1 MMNKKREYYF
11 NKFLR
16 QPLHIG
22 SIYLLIFVFGGI
34 YNCSSEE
41 VKSSNPATIT
51 QKSIVETEEEIKQKE
66 LEKLEKERLE
76 KEEKEKLAKKLEKDS
91 IEYKKRF
98 KKVNKNNCK
107 QLSILKSEIPNELE
121 SIKDEI
127 ETEFWNCI
135 EKKMIKFVIKKYP
148 FTQEFVKNEML
159 FPDGSSTDKKFYDFF
174 ATSLMRNPI
183 THVKVDEDGIT
194 ARKVSNNRFQLI
206 INPPNG
212 KTHTVNFQYNTG
224 KLVVVDFSPM
234 TDYARS
240 VWPTLFTE
248 FILNPLTKYPNEYE
262 GGDHWDWDMLD
273 GIK

>member
-1 MMNKKREYYF
+1 M
-11 NKFLR
+11 
-16 QPLHIG
+16 
-22 SIYLLIFVFGGI
+22 
-34 YNCSSEE
+34 
-41 VKSSNPATIT
+41 
-51 QKSIVETEEEIKQKE
+51 ETEEEIKQKE

>member
-1 MMNKKREYYF
+1 MINKKNEY
-11 NKFLR
+11 FLIR
-16 QPLHIG
+16 YLVRPFLFS
-22 SIYLLIFVFGGI
+22 SIFLLFFALAGI
-34 YNCSSEE
+34 YNCYTEE
-41 VKSSNPATIT
+41 VKPNIQKTIP
-51 QKSIVETEEEIKQKE
+51 QKITVESEEELKQKE
-66 LEKLEKERLE
+66 IEKLEKDRLE
-76 KEEKEKLAKKLEKDS
+76 KEENEKLAKKLEKDS

-98 KKVNKNNCK
+98 KKINKNNCK
-107 QLSILKSEIPNELE
+107 LLSNFQSEVPKELE
-121 SIKDEI
+121 SISDEI
-127 ETEFWNCI
+127 NSEFWNCI
-135 EKKMIKFVIKKYP
+135 ENKMIKYVTKRYP
-148 FTQEFVKNEML
+148 FTKDFIKNEML

-194 ARKVSNNRFQLI
+194 ARKVSNSRFQLI

-212 KTHTVNFQYNTG
+212 KTHVVNFQYNTG
-224 KLVVVDFSPM
+224 KLVVVDFAPM

-273 GIK
+273 AIK

>member
-1 MMNKKREYYF
+1 MNKNREYF
-11 NKFLR
+11 LNKFLR

-22 SIYLLIFVFGGI
+22 SIYLLILFFGGI

-51 QKSIVETEEEIKQKE
+51 QKSIMETEEELKQKE
-66 LEKLEKERLE
+66 FERLEKEKLE
-76 KEEKEKLAKKLEKDS
+76 KEEKEKIAKKLEKDS

-273 GIK
+273 AIK